1 MFISDFALKYKYIK
15 TKFPEIIRGFFDI
28 FLMIIYLCNSTESIT
43 CIAPFFLFISPTVIV
58 AVALFSFFK
67 TTLLPFNMADNLS
80 PLALVITA
88 VHSVSLSKAS
98 FVGAETVK

>member
-1 MFISDFALKYKYIK
+1 MFISDLELHDKYIK

-28 FLMIIYLCNSTESIT
+28 FLMIIYPCNSTESIT
-43 CIAPFFLFISPTVIV
+43 CIATFFFISPTVTV
-58 AVALFSFFK
+58 AVALFSSFK

-88 VHSVSLSKAS
+88 VHSVSLLKAS